1 MNNNING
8 DVEDNG
14 SDLLAEELAKLQRQY
29 MLMESNKKAYTEE
42 MGSHL
47 AKQKKI
53 ISSLEQEKV
62 NLVEHVNMDKNK
74 RKETNDLHLKEC
86 LVEKW
91 NEYLCVKDEL
101 TDQKKCHDDIEKE
114 ILKIQNELDL
124 IFKQRECSAG
134 KSKNKVECDL
144 QRHEELLENKLHVKT
159 VKFNKVLTENARLR
173 NEIDN
178 LLVQRSQF
186 NEAYKALMAR
196 LDDSKQIMMD
206 LIEQATSAYEQR
218 EDAQNRLINM
228 SDVDKQQIALH
239 KAEVKELQRQ
249 YDRDLKLQDFL
260 SIKGQHRVLM
270 DFERKEE
277 EKKQNELGNRKE
289 QAEKWI
295 DLMGWLQMYVGE
307 SNIDRI
313 VDLFVRQEEEN
324 FALFTYINE
333 LNSEVFC
340 CKNKHAYCSFQVDDL
355 QKEVVVLKNRVHEQ
369 RAINES
375 RASKQEENMNG
386 LKAHL
391 QQLVD
396 DADREN
402 DRIKTVHI
410 ELTELLESVEKLF
423 LSIHCDISP
432 MYKILGK
439 TRKRLTIAYKYCNNN
454 NIYAHT
460 FAN

>member
-1 MNNNING
+1 MDNNING
-8 DVEDNG
+8 DGEDNG
-14 SDLLAEELAKLQRQY
+14 NDLLAEELAKLQRQY

-42 MGSHL
+42 MGSYL

-62 NLVEHVNMDKNK
+62 NLVEHVSMDKNK
-74 RKETNDLHLKEC
+74 RKEINDLRLKEC

-91 NEYLCVKDEL
+91 NEYLSVKDEL

-124 IFKQRECSAG
+124 IFRQRESSAG
-134 KSKNKVECDL
+134 KLKNKVEYDL

-173 NEIDN
+173 NEINN

-186 NEAYKALMAR
+186 NEAYKALTAR

-206 LIEQATSAYEQR
+206 LIEQATTAYEQR

-228 SDVDKQQIALH
+228 SDEDKQQIALH

-289 QAEKWI
+289 QAEKWV

-333 LNSEVFC
+333 LNSEV
-340 CKNKHAYCSFQVDDL
+340 DDL
-355 QKEVVVLKNRVHEQ
+355 QKEVVVLRNRVQEQ

-386 LKAHL
+386 LRAHL

-396 DADREN
+396 DANQEN
-402 DRIKTVHI
+402 DRIKTVHT

-423 LSIHCDISP
+423 LSINCNLSP
-432 MYKILGK
+432 MYKILGDDI
-439 TRKRLTIAYKYCNNN
+439 RANVYNM
-454 NIYAHT
+454 T
-460 FAN
+460 FYVDLIETKVSDVVKNLKNMESM

>member
-1 MNNNING
+1 MDNNING
-8 DVEDNG
+8 EVEDNG

-47 AKQKKI
+47 TKQKKI
-53 ISSLEQEKV
+53 INSLEQEKV
-62 NLVEHVNMDKNK
+62 NLVEHMNMAKNK
-74 RKETNDLHLKEC
+74 RKETNDLRLKEC
-86 LVEKW
+86 LIEKW
-91 NEYLCVKDEL
+91 NEYLCVNDEL

-124 IFKQRECSAG
+124 IFRQREPSAG

-186 NEAYKALMAR
+186 NEAYKALTAR

-206 LIEQATSAYEQR
+206 LIEQATTAYEQR

-228 SDVDKQQIALH
+228 SDEDKQQIALH

-333 LNSEVFC
+333 LNSEV
-340 CKNKHAYCSFQVDDL
+340 DDL
-355 QKEVVVLKNRVHEQ
+355 QKEVVVLKDRVQEQ

-386 LKAHL
+386 LRAHL
-391 QQLVD
+391 QQLTD
-396 DADREN
+396 DADQED
-402 DRIKTVHI
+402 DRIKTVHT

-423 LSIHCDISP
+423 LSVHCDLSP
-432 MYKILGK
+432 MYKILGDDI
-439 TRKRLTIAYKYCNNN
+439 RANVYNM
-454 NIYAHT
+454 T
-460 FAN
+460 FYVDLIETKVSDVVKSLKNTEPM